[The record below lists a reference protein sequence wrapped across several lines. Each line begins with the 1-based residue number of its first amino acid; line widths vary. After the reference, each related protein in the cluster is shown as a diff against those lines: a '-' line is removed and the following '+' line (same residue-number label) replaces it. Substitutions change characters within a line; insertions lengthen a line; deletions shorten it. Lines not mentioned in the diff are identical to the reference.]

1 MDAVDVTAL
10 VALGLVAGVT
20 GGLLGLGGG
29 IVFVPALVVFAH
41 LTQLQ
46 AVATSLVAIVLV
58 AFVGAVR
65 QREYGNI
72 RLREG
77 ILIGVLSPP
86 GVVVGVALANAL
98 PERALELSFA
108 GLQLFFAWELARKTV
123 LR

>member
-1 MDAVDVTAL
+1 
-10 VALGLVAGVT
+10 
-20 GGLLGLGGG
+20 
-29 IVFVPALVVFAH
+29 
-41 LTQLQ
+41 
-46 AVATSLVAIVLV
+46 VAIVLV